1 MTSETIIRKIYAS
14 ENNAI
19 AALIRDVFHELN
31 APKTGTAYND
41 PTTDYLYE
49 KFKTEGSVLFVAE
62 VNGQIAG
69 CCGIYPTEGLPENYA
84 ELVRFFIS
92 NKYRGKGIGKA
103 LMQECTQW
111 AKEFGYSHLYLE
123 SIPEFDKAIGI
134 YESLGYKHLPA
145 PLGNTGHT
153 TCSVWMLKD
162 IGKR

>member
-62 VNGQIAG
+62 VNGELAG

-92 NKYRGKGIGKA
+92 KQFRGKGIGKA
-103 LMQECTQW
+103 LMEQCTQW
-111 AKEFGYSHLYLE
+111 ARNFGYTHLYLE
-123 SIPEFDKAIGI
+123 TIPQFDTAIGI
-134 YESLGYKHLPA
+134 YQAQGYQLLDA

-153 TCSVWMLKD
+153 TCNVWMLKD
-162 IGKR
+162 MQKM